1 MYIGHGRNQ
10 LFDFSVVKRRTQK
23 SILVFVILAAGAWT
37 LVFTARTATITVTA
51 STVIGTNPRLDQG
64 YVIGH
69 LIRTPK
75 DAALVQAL
83 GTKYSR
89 GLWTPKDWSIGPGTY
104 NFNNNDLF
112 ALNNTTLDQLTSLG
126 ITPVFTILTSP
137 KWNADTSYSGGTYAE
152 QDPPKD
158 FNAYEQMVIDGLKY
172 EKTRY
177 PNFAYLEVW
186 NEPDG
191 TWARKVTI
199 PIAEYSKMYHYTTLA
214 VKAVNALGL
223 PGSKIKIGG
232 PSSYY
237 LDASYIGTFLDNAK
251 VNGDPVDFVSWH
263 DYGHANNPSGM
274 QSGVE
279 TVQSMLASRGM
290 SAQTIITEWNYSST
304 PTRKA
309 ATAANTA
316 QGAAF
321 AAVGNYYFMKGGLTH
336 GMYFALYG
344 DTQDAMLNYYYG
356 PDGTPYAQYNVFKM
370 MSMQKSDLVSA
381 STDSQGSSGTGV
393 GVEATQDSTGVA
405 VLVWNYQSGGTKSVT
420 LNVNSLPSIFSGQA
434 IHVQQYL
441 VDSTHS
447 NYLYNGDKALD
458 KVADF
463 TSPPASSFANTIAL
477 TNNAVALFVLTP
489 TGGSTSVF
497 PSPRPK
503 SYKQQVSISL
513 HKN

>member
-1 MYIGHGRNQ
+1 MYSGGGRNQ
-10 LFDFSVVKRRTQK
+10 LFDFSVVKRRTK
-23 SILVFVILAAGAWT
+23 KYILVFVVLAGGALA
-37 LVFTARTATITVTA
+37 LVFTPHTATITVNG

-64 YVIGH
+64 YMIGH
-69 LIRTPK
+69 LIRTPG

-89 GLWTPKDWSIGPGTY
+89 SFWTPRDWSIGPGKY
-104 NFNNNDLF
+104 NFSHNDLF
-112 ALNNTTLDQLTSLG
+112 TLNDTTLDQLTSLG

-137 KWNADTSYSGGTYAE
+137 KWNADASYSGGKYAE

-158 FNAYEQMVIDGLKY
+158 FNSYEQMVVDGLKY

-191 TWARKVTI
+191 TWARKITI
-199 PIAEYSKMYHYTTLA
+199 PIAEYSKMYHYTALA

-223 PGSKIKIGG
+223 PGNTIKIGG
-232 PSSYY
+232 PCAYY

-263 DYGHANNPSGM
+263 DYAHANNPSGM
-274 QSGVE
+274 QSDVQ
-279 TVQSMLASRGM
+279 TVLSMLSSRGM
-290 SAQTIITEWNYSST
+290 SAETIITEWNYSST
-304 PTRKA
+304 PTKRA

-321 AAVGNYYFMKGGLTH
+321 AAVGNYYFMKGGLTR

-344 DTQDAMLNYYYG
+344 DSQDAMLNYYNG

-370 MSMQKSDLVSA
+370 MSMQKSELVSA
-381 STDSQGSSGTGV
+381 NSDSVGSDGTGV

-405 VLVWNYQSGGTKSVT
+405 VLVWNYQSGGTKSVMV
-420 LNVNSLPSIFSGQA
+420 NVNSLPSIFSGQT

-463 TSPPASSFANTIAL
+463 TNPAASSFASTISLA
-477 TNNAVALFVLTP
+477 NNAVALFVLTP
-489 TGGSTSVF
+489 TGGSTS
-497 PSPRPK
+497 PSP
-503 SYKQQVSISL
+503 
-513 HKN
+513 